1 MQFVSPQNLYH
12 WVLKRRSQAAPWHG
26 AWWQRLTVDRVC
38 IDCGL
43 ALCSHGGH
51 GGHGASAR
59 PGVWTWQVKDSHG
72 KWPIYRWFTWV
83 YLLKM
88 VIFHGYVK

>member
-1 MQFVSPQNLYH
+1 MYIYILYFNKFHFDAICESKNLYH
-12 WVLKRRSQAAPWHG
+12 WVIKRRSQAAPWHG
-26 AWWQRLTVDRVC
+26 AWWQRLTVDRVR

-59 PGVWTWQVKDSHG
+59 PGVWGGTWQVKDNG
-72 KWPIYRWFTWV
+72 D
-83 YLLKM
+83 
-88 VIFHGYVK
+88 